1 MLRAIA
7 ATVLICFITTSAVA
21 QDFDVYVV
29 DVGPNRQAPWQVLK
43 YDQGGLN
50 PEVFISSPLNRPQE
64 VLFLEERGEALVS
77 NLGSNRITRHDAET
91 GAYINDFA
99 SGIGQPTRIRI
110 GPDGLLYVLQWAGN
124 GRVLRYELD
133 GTPLG
138 EFTTVGVTQSI
149 GLEWDSQGNMYVASF
164 DAAHVRKFGP
174 DGSDL
179 GLFISSGLA
188 GPTNIWFDDDGNM
201 MVMDWSG
208 GAIRKYSSS
217 GAFVSNPVVG
227 LSEPEGV
234 DFLDNGD
241 FLMGNGGTSSVRQY
255 TAAGTFVKNF
265 VAPGL
270 GGLAKPNGVTIRR
283 PVSFQINAGLNDA
296 WVSEDAPF
304 QGMFITVFADLGLVF
319 VAWFTFDSQPPGA
332 DTATFGASDQR
343 WVTGLGTIDGN
354 QVVLN
359 MELTTGG
366 VFNGSDPLPTQD
378 TAYGTMT
385 IVFKD
390 CTEATVTFNFPGPAA
405 SGEFIINRVV
415 PDNVSMCEVLMVP

>member
-1 MLRAIA
+1 MLRTF
-7 ATVLICFITTSAVA
+7 ATTALTLALAFNTMA

-43 YDQGGLN
+43 YDQDGQN
-50 PEVFISSPLNRPQE
+50 PEVFINAPLNRPQE
-64 VLFLEERGEALVS
+64 VLFLEDRGEALVS
-77 NLGSNRITRHDAET
+77 NLGGNRITRHDAET

-99 SGIGQPTRIRI
+99 AGIGQPTRIRI
-110 GPDGLLYVLQWAGN
+110 GPDGLLYVVQWAGN
-124 GRVLRYELD
+124 GRVLRYQLD
-133 GTPLG
+133 GTPMG
-138 EFTTVGVTQSI
+138 EFTTVGVSQSI

-179 GLFISSGLA
+179 GLFISSGLV

-201 MVMDWSG
+201 LVMDWSG
-208 GAIRKYSSS
+208 GAIRKYSAT
-217 GAFVSNPVVG
+217 GVFISNPVVG

-283 PVSFQINAGLNDA
+283 HASFAINPGLNDA
-296 WVSEDAPF
+296 WVNADAPF

-319 VAWFTFDSQPPGA
+319 VAWFTFDSQVPA
-332 DTATFGASDQR
+332 SNTATFGASDQR
-343 WVTGLGTIDGN
+343 WVTGVGTIDGN

-366 VFNGSDPLPTQD
+366 IFNGSDPMPVQD
-378 TAYGTMT
+378 ANYGTMT
-385 IVFKD
+385 VVFSD
-390 CTEATVTFNFPGPAA
+390 CSNGQVTFDFPAPGL
-405 SGEFIINRVV
+405 SGTFAITRT
-415 PDNVSMCEVLMVP
+415 